1 MTGQPE
7 SDGSTDATRQRIL
20 DAAFRLFS
28 TNGYTRTST
37 RALAAEAG
45 VNEVTI
51 FRHFGSKQNLLKAV
65 IEDFNQEAFPA
76 TFEKLLTGDYAVD
89 IPVMA
94 KAMAEAMA
102 EGFAPIRLLMCEAQ
116 EVPTLLEL
124 MTEGSEHNQGL
135 VANYFR
141 QQIEAGVVRDDL
153 DPETMVLAF
162 DALFSTPVINS
173 ALFDPAHVPKVP
185 DDDTLRQLAGIFV
198 RGTIRQQD

>member
-1 MTGQPE
+1 MTGQSE
-7 SDGSTDATRQRIL
+7 SESSTDATRQRIL

-28 TNGYTRTST
+28 VSGYTRTST

-51 FRHFGSKQNLLKAV
+51 FRHFGSKQNLLRAV
-65 IEDFNQEAFPA
+65 IEAFNQEAFPA
-76 TFEKLLTGDYAVD
+76 TFEKLLTGDYIVD

-94 KAMAEAMA
+94 KALAEAMA

-116 EVPTLLEL
+116 EVPSLLEL
-124 MTEGSEHNQGL
+124 MTEGSEQNQAL
-135 VANYFR
+135 TADYFR
-141 QQIEAGVVRDDL
+141 RQIEAGVLRDDL
-153 DPETMVLAF
+153 DPETVSLAF

-173 ALFDPAHVPKVP
+173 AMFDPDHAPKVP
-185 DDDTLRQLAGIFV
+185 DDDTINQLAGIFI